1 MPTYQ
6 LFATT
11 PKAMETLLGDEL
23 HALGI
28 ANIKATLAGVA
39 FQGDLET
46 AYRACLWSRTAN
58 RILLV
63 LSSFA
68 VKSQQDLY
76 NGVQKIDWF
85 EHINPDDSFAVS
97 FSAKNSEA
105 INNTHFGA
113 LKVKDAIVDQMR
125 AKFQTRPSIDTEQ
138 PNIRINVYLNGETAQ
153 LSLDLS
159 GESLHRR
166 GYRDVSIKA
175 PIKENLAAAMLLRS
189 GWPLIAKQK
198 GALIDPM
205 CGSGTLL
212 LEGAMIAA
220 DYAPGLL
227 RDYFGFTGWKKHD
240 AECWKKLRAE
250 AEQRKKIGLAKLPVI
265 VGFDQN
271 RHTVN
276 TALAHIANAGL
287 QNKIHIER
295 RDIEDAEPA
304 ESWKPGLLI
313 CNPPY
318 GERLGD
324 EQETAELYK
333 KFGDSLK
340 AHFIGWKAAMIIS
353 NPELGFRLGIRSQKP
368 ITLFN
373 GALEC
378 KLLRLDIEPGNFF
391 IPKAKT
397 QEERIAQVNEIS
409 KAQEQRIAQA
419 AEIRSI
425 AQPETTD
432 NLSIKKPSPEGE
444 GWVTTR
450 MQEVEQRREQLP
462 RGNQNKEKSLFESP
476 HPNLI
481 MLDSPVQHPTGEC
494 KSAPG
499 GFVPQGE
506 GAPPLSST
514 VHTSEL
520 GAEMFANRL
529 KKNLKKLSN
538 WAKQKRITC
547 YRVYDAD
554 LPEYAVAVDIYQGEQ
569 TWVNVQEYEPPKS
582 IDQHKADQRLAGLLA
597 EIPRV
602 LGVNREQ
609 VFLKIRRKQ
618 KSTDQYEKYG
628 DQGRFHSI
636 EEGGCQL
643 LVNFEDYLDTGLFLD
658 HRPIRL
664 LIQKQAKDK
673 HFLNLFAYTGSA
685 TVHAAMGGA
694 KSTTTVDMS
703 NTYINW
709 AKKNLALN
717 TDQGAHEFIQA
728 DCLEWLENEARQP
741 SKHYDL
747 IFLDP
752 PTFSNSKRMDEAF
765 DIQNDHV
772 QLINNA
778 IALLSPGGIL
788 YFSTNFR
795 RFKIDHQAL
804 ADLIV
809 EDISAATIPED
820 FARNPKIHYC
830 WRIQE

>member
-11 PKAMETLLGDEL
+11 PKAMETILTDEL
-23 HALGI
+23 QALGVN
-28 ANIKATLAGVA
+28 NIKATLAGVA

-63 LSSFA
+63 LSSFE
-68 VKSQQDLY
+68 VKTQEDLY

-85 EHINPDDSFAVS
+85 EHINPEDSFAVS
-97 FSAKNSEA
+97 FSAKNSAA

-125 AKFQTRPSIDTEQ
+125 ARFQTRPSINTEQ
-138 PNIRINVYLNGETAQ
+138 PNIRINVYLNGENAQ

-175 PIKENLAAAMLLRS
+175 PMKENLAAAMLLRS
-189 GWPLIAKQK
+189 GWPQIAKQQ
-198 GALIDPM
+198 GSLIDPM

-240 AECWKKLRAE
+240 AQCWKKLRAE
-250 AEQRKKIGLAKLPVI
+250 AEQRKKIGLEKLPVI

-287 QNKIHIER
+287 QNKIHVER

-333 KFGDSLK
+333 KFGESLK

-353 NPELGFRLGIRSQKP
+353 NPELGFRLGLRSQKP

-378 KLLRLDIEPGNFF
+378 KLLRLDIEESNFF

-397 QEERIAQVNEIS
+397 QEERIAQAIETGKI
-409 KAQEQRIAQA
+409 QEQRIAQA
-419 AEIRSI
+419 TQTKTTP
-425 AQPETTD
+425 QPETTSAD
-432 NLSIKKPSPEGE
+432 TLA
-444 GWVTTR
+444 
-450 MQEVEQRREQLP
+450 EQ
-462 RGNQNKEKSLFESP
+462 
-476 HPNLI
+476 
-481 MLDSPVQHPTGEC
+481 DV
-494 KSAPG
+494 
-499 GFVPQGE
+499 
-506 GAPPLSST
+506 
-514 VHTSEL
+514 SEL

-538 WAKQKRITC
+538 WAKQNRITC

-554 LPEYAVAVDIYQGEQ
+554 LPEYAVAVDIYQGEACRSQLTPLAYIPVGDQ
-569 TWVNVQEYEPPKS
+569 TWINVQEYEPPKS

-597 EIPRV
+597 EIPRI

-618 KSTDQYEKYG
+618 KSTDQYEKHD
-628 DQGRFHSI
+628 DQGRFHII
-636 EEGGCQL
+636 EEGGCKL

-658 HRPIRL
+658 HRPIRM

-673 HFLNLFAYTGSA
+673 SFLNLFAYTGSA

-709 AKKNLALN
+709 AKKNMALN
-717 TDQGAHEFIQA
+717 ANEGAHEFIQT
-728 DCLEWLENEARQP
+728 DCLEWLAAEAQLANR
-741 SKHYDL
+741 HYDL

-752 PTFSNSKRMDEAF
+752 PTFSNSKRMDAVF

-778 IALLSPGGIL
+778 ISLLSPGGVL

-795 RFKIDHQAL
+795 RFKIDKQAL
-804 ADLIV
+804 SDLIV

>member
-1 MPTYQ
+1 MPLDGRQKSTAHPTFLTFRLVLMPTYP

-11 PKAMETLLGDEL
+11 PKAMETILTEEL
-23 HALGI
+23 QALGI
-28 ANIKATLAGVA
+28 THIKATLAGVA

-63 LSSFA
+63 LSSFE
-68 VKSQQDLY
+68 VKAQEDLY
-76 NGVQKIDWF
+76 NGVQAIDWF
-85 EHINPDDSFAVS
+85 EHINPDDTFAVS
-97 FSAKNSEA
+97 FSSKNSPA

-125 AKFQTRPSIDTEQ
+125 AKFNLRPSIDTTQ
-138 PNIRINVYLNGETAQ
+138 PSIRINVYLHNEIAQ

-166 GYRDVSIKA
+166 GYRDVNIKA
-175 PIKENLAAAMLLRS
+175 PMKENLAAAMLLRC
-189 GWPLIAKQK
+189 GWPQIAKEQ
-198 GALIDPM
+198 GSLIDPM

-227 RDYFGFTGWKKHD
+227 RNYFGFLGWKKHD
-240 AECWKKLRAE
+240 AECWKKLRSE
-250 AEQRKKIGLAKLPVI
+250 AMQRKKIGMEKLPVI
-265 VGFDQN
+265 AGFDQN

-276 TALAHIANAGL
+276 AALTHIANAGL
-287 QNKIHIER
+287 QNKIHVER

-333 KFGDSLK
+333 KFGESLK
-340 AHFIGWKAAMIIS
+340 AHFLGWKAAMIIS

-378 KLLRLDIEPGNFF
+378 KLLRLNIEEGNFF

-397 QEERIAQVNEIS
+397 QEDRITQAIETS
-409 KAQEQRIAQA
+409 TAEQ
-419 AEIRSI
+419 
-425 AQPETTD
+425 T
-432 NLSIKKPSPEGE
+432 
-444 GWVTTR
+444 
-450 MQEVEQRREQLP
+450 
-462 RGNQNKEKSLFESP
+462 
-476 HPNLI
+476 
-481 MLDSPVQHPTGEC
+481 
-494 KSAPG
+494 
-499 GFVPQGE
+499 E
-506 GAPPLSST
+506 GA
-514 VHTSEL
+514 
-520 GAEMFANRL
+520 GATMFANRL
-529 KKNLKKLSN
+529 QKNLKKLSK
-538 WAKQKRITC
+538 WARQNRITC

-554 LPEYAVAVDIYQGEQ
+554 LPEYAAAVDIYQGDE
-569 TWVNVQEYEPPKS
+569 TWVNIQEYEPPKS

-597 EIPRV
+597 EIPQV
-602 LGVNREQ
+602 LGVKREQ

-618 KSTDQYEKYG
+618 RSTDQYEKHG
-628 DQGRFHSI
+628 DQGRFHVV
-636 EEGGCQL
+636 EEGGCKL

-664 LIQKQAKDK
+664 MIQQQTKDK
-673 HFLNLFAYTGSA
+673 RFLNLFAYTGSA

-703 NTYINW
+703 NTYIGW
-709 AKKNLALN
+709 AKNNMALN
-717 TDQGAHEFIQA
+717 KTTGEHEFIQA
-728 DCLEWLENEARQP
+728 DCLEWLVQAAKQPDSRQ
-741 SKHYDL
+741 YDL

-752 PTFSNSKRMDEAF
+752 PTFSNSKRMDDVF

-778 IALLSPGGIL
+778 VALLAPGGVL

-795 RFKIDHQAL
+795 RFKIDLAAL
-804 ADLIV
+804 SGLTV
-809 EDISAATIPED
+809 KDISAATIPED
-820 FARNPKIHYC
+820 FARNPRIHYC
-830 WRIQE
+830 WSIQRDA

>member
-1 MPTYQ
+1 MSTYQ

-11 PKAMETLLGDEL
+11 PKAMETILSDEL
-23 HALGI
+23 QALGVN
-28 ANIKATLAGVA
+28 NIKATMAGVA

-63 LSSFA
+63 LSSFE
-68 VKSQQDLY
+68 VKSQEDLY
-76 NGVQKIDWF
+76 KGVQKINWF
-85 EHINPDDSFAVS
+85 LHINPEDSIAVS
-97 FSAKNSEA
+97 FSAKNSTA

-125 AKFQTRPSIDTEQ
+125 AKFQKRPSINTEQ

-175 PIKENLAAAMLLRS
+175 PMKENLAAAMLLRS
-189 GWPLIAKQK
+189 GWPQIAKQQ
-198 GALIDPM
+198 GSLIDPM

-240 AECWKKLRAE
+240 AECWNKLRAE
-250 AEQRKKIGLAKLPVI
+250 AEQRKKIGLEKLPVI

-287 QNKIHIER
+287 QNKIHVER
-295 RDIEDAEPA
+295 RDIADAEPA
-304 ESWKPGLLI
+304 DSWKPGLLI

-340 AHFIGWKAAMIIS
+340 THFIGWKAAMIIS

-378 KLLRLDIEPGNFF
+378 KLLRMDIEEKNFF
-391 IPKAKT
+391 IPKART
-397 QEERIAQVNEIS
+397 QEERIAQVTAIGKE
-409 KAQEQRIAQA
+409 QEQRIAQA
-419 AEIRSI
+419 AEIRPT
-425 AQPETTD
+425 AQPKITND
-432 NLSIKKPSPEGE
+432 LSSIKPSPEGE
-444 GWVTTR
+444 G
-450 MQEVEQRREQLP
+450 
-462 RGNQNKEKSLFESP
+462 
-476 HPNLI
+476 
-481 MLDSPVQHPTGEC
+481 
-494 KSAPG
+494 
-499 GFVPQGE
+499 
-506 GAPPLSST
+506 APPLNST
-514 VHTSEL
+514 VHTNEL

-538 WAKQKRITC
+538 WAKQNRVSC

-554 LPEYAVAVDIYQGEQ
+554 LPEYAVAVDIYRGEACRSQLTPLAYIPVGEQ
-569 TWVNVQEYEPPKS
+569 TWVIVQEYEPPKS

-602 LGVNREQ
+602 LGINRDQ

-618 KSTDQYEKYG
+618 KSTDQYEKHG
-628 DQGRFHSI
+628 DQGRFHI
-636 EEGGCQL
+636 VEEGGCKL

-658 HRPIRL
+658 HRPIRM
-664 LIQKQAKDK
+664 LIQKQAKGK
-673 HFLNLFAYTGSA
+673 TFLNLFAYTGSA

-709 AKKNLALN
+709 AKKNMALN
-717 TDQGAHEFIQA
+717 ASEGEHEFIQA
-728 DCLEWLENEARQP
+728 DCLEWLATEAQLANR
-741 SKHYDL
+741 HYDL

-752 PTFSNSKRMDEAF
+752 PTFSNSKRMDEVF
-765 DIQNDHV
+765 DIQADHV
-772 QLINNA
+772 QLINDA
-778 IALLSPGGIL
+778 VSLLSPGGVL

-795 RFKIDHQAL
+795 RFKIDTQAL
-804 ADLIV
+804 SDLIV
-809 EDISAATIPED
+809 QDISAATIPED